1 LIGGS
6 LLDGELGRRICLEA
20 FVRDRQTATDRAA
33 VTAVFDPVESPIERR
48 EPVPQTGSQGVV
60 DALLCQWL
68 RRIGRIAFG
77 VMVIC
82 PGCAEIGQQLLH
94 MSTLRVHQRSSP
106 VQFHRAAPPLLLFYT
121 RQADHGCGWP
131 SPVGPYDS
139 PVTVATFLAHSL
151 PLVLIAAVSPVLFL
165 NASRVVEAAGISAG
179 LYFGGGAV
187 LCLIALGVPTL
198 GLMGATTSQLLA
210 ADLASRGVDL
220 ALALVLIAYGAWQV
234 LRSHRHR
241 GAAGDS
247 SEIRDHALPTGGRAL
262 FAAGLL
268 GMITN
273 FTTLPLFL
281 SVAQRIG
288 TVTVPWW
295 AKALLL
301 AMVVIVVAT
310 PVWLPVG
317 LGAVVPAHAGLRPE
331 TRRKIQTATQRVSI
345 GACFLGG
352 AVIIWHVLGG

>member
-1 LIGGS
+1 
-6 LLDGELGRRICLEA
+6 
-20 FVRDRQTATDRAA
+20 
-33 VTAVFDPVESPIERR
+33 
-48 EPVPQTGSQGVV
+48 
-60 DALLCQWL
+60 
-68 RRIGRIAFG
+68 
-77 VMVIC
+77 
-82 PGCAEIGQQLLH
+82 
-94 MSTLRVHQRSSP
+94 
-106 VQFHRAAPPLLLFYT
+106 
-121 RQADHGCGWP
+121 
-131 SPVGPYDS
+131 
-139 PVTVATFLAHSL
+139 VTVATFLAHSL

-165 NASRVVEAAGISAG
+165 NASRVVEAAGIPAG

-210 ADLASRGVDL
+210 ADLASRSVDL

-234 LRSHRHR
+234 VRSHRHR
-241 GAAGDS
+241 SAAGDS
-247 SEIRDHALPTGGRAL
+247 SETKDHALPTGGRAL

-273 FTTLPLFL
+273 FTTLPLYL

-301 AMVVIVVAT
+301 VMVVIVVAT

-317 LGAVVPAHAGLRPE
+317 LRAVVPAHSGLRPE
-331 TRRKIQTATQRVSI
+331 TRRKIQTATQRISI

>member
-1 LIGGS
+1 
-6 LLDGELGRRICLEA
+6 
-20 FVRDRQTATDRAA
+20 
-33 VTAVFDPVESPIERR
+33 
-48 EPVPQTGSQGVV
+48 
-60 DALLCQWL
+60 
-68 RRIGRIAFG
+68 
-77 VMVIC
+77 M
-82 PGCAEIGQQLLH
+82 
-94 MSTLRVHQRSSP
+94 
-106 VQFHRAAPPLLLFYT
+106 
-121 RQADHGCGWP
+121 
-131 SPVGPYDS
+131 
-139 PVTVATFLAHSL
+139 TVATFLAHSL

-165 NASRVVEAAGISAG
+165 NASRVVEAAGIPAG

-210 ADLASRGVDL
+210 ADLASRSVDL

-234 LRSHRHR
+234 VRSHRHR
-241 GAAGDS
+241 SATGDS
-247 SEIRDHALPTGGRAL
+247 SETKDHALPTGGRAL

-273 FTTLPLFL
+273 FTTLPLYL

-295 AKALLL
+295 ARALLL
-301 AMVVIVVAT
+301 VLVVIVVAT

-317 LGAVVPAHAGLRPE
+317 LRAVVPAHSGLSPE
-331 TRRKIQTATQRVSI
+331 TRRKIQTATQRISI

>member
-1 LIGGS
+1 
-6 LLDGELGRRICLEA
+6 
-20 FVRDRQTATDRAA
+20 
-33 VTAVFDPVESPIERR
+33 
-48 EPVPQTGSQGVV
+48 
-60 DALLCQWL
+60 
-68 RRIGRIAFG
+68 
-77 VMVIC
+77 M
-82 PGCAEIGQQLLH
+82 
-94 MSTLRVHQRSSP
+94 
-106 VQFHRAAPPLLLFYT
+106 
-121 RQADHGCGWP
+121 
-131 SPVGPYDS
+131 
-139 PVTVATFLAHSL
+139 TVATFLAHSL

-210 ADLASRGVDL
+210 ADLASRSVDL
-220 ALALVLIAYGAWQV
+220 ALALVLIAYGSWQV
-234 LRSHRHR
+234 VRSHRHR
-241 GAAGDS
+241 SAAGDS
-247 SEIRDHALPTGGRAL
+247 SETKDHALPTGGRAL

-273 FTTLPLFL
+273 FTTLPLYL

-301 AMVVIVVAT
+301 VMVVIVVAT

-317 LGAVVPAHAGLRPE
+317 LRAVVPAHSGLRPE
-331 TRRKIQTATQRVSI
+331 TRRKIQTATQRISI

>member
-1 LIGGS
+1 
-6 LLDGELGRRICLEA
+6 
-20 FVRDRQTATDRAA
+20 
-33 VTAVFDPVESPIERR
+33 
-48 EPVPQTGSQGVV
+48 
-60 DALLCQWL
+60 
-68 RRIGRIAFG
+68 
-77 VMVIC
+77 M
-82 PGCAEIGQQLLH
+82 
-94 MSTLRVHQRSSP
+94 
-106 VQFHRAAPPLLLFYT
+106 
-121 RQADHGCGWP
+121 
-131 SPVGPYDS
+131 
-139 PVTVATFLAHSL
+139 TVATFLAHSL

-165 NASRVVEAAGISAG
+165 NASRVVEAAGIAAG

-210 ADLASRGVDL
+210 ADLASRSVDL
-220 ALALVLIAYGAWQV
+220 ALALVLIAYGVWQV
-234 LRSHRHR
+234 VRSHRHR
-241 GAAGDS
+241 SAAGDS
-247 SEIRDHALPTGGRAL
+247 SGTKDHALPTGGRAL

-273 FTTLPLFL
+273 FTTLPLYL

-295 AKALLL
+295 ARALLL
-301 AMVVIVVAT
+301 VMVVIVVAT

-317 LGAVVPAHAGLRPE
+317 LRAVVPAHSGLRPE

-352 AVIIWHVLGG
+352 AVIIWHVFSG